1 MRLVKASIL
10 YDYLVKLKCSL
21 LVQSPQ
27 YRGEFIKKKKKSEKK
42 RRKKNYGICII
53 AANMLVS
60 SLTS

>member
-27 YRGEFIKKKKKSEKK
+27 YRGEFRKKKSEKK
-42 RRKKNYGICII
+42 EKRSMEFVLLLLIC
-53 AANMLVS
+53 
-60 SLTS
+60 

>member
-27 YRGEFIKKKKKSEKK
+27 YRGEFIKKKKKVKRKEEK
-42 RRKKNYGICII
+42 RTMEFVLLLLIC
-53 AANMLVS
+53 
-60 SLTS
+60 

>member
-27 YRGEFIKKKKKSEKK
+27 YRGEFRKKKKVKKKKKDLW
-42 RRKKNYGICII
+42 NLYYCC
-53 AANMLVS
+53 
-60 SLTS
+60 